1 MNPMLARL
9 ALAGILAV
17 AEKND
22 KRTPE
27 QRAEDAGYDA
37 GRNKPN
43 TTNCHFSHFATPE
56 QTRAWSAGRSA
67 AMPSAKPGKRSSRLP
82 RTVKW
87 R

>member
-37 GRNKPN
+37 GRNMPN
-43 TTNCHFSHFATPE
+43 TTNCHFAHFATPE
-56 QTRAWSAGRSA
+56 QTKAWER
-67 AMPSAKPGKRSSRLP
+67 GKKRGDAEREATEGPAQGGSR
-82 RTVKW
+82 
-87 R
+87 